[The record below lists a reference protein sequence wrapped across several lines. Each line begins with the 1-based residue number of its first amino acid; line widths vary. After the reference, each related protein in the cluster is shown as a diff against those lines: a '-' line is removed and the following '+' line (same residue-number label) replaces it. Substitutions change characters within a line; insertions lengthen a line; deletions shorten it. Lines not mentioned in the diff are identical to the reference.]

1 VIDFRSVDF
10 RWAPPS
16 TWTLICRPDDPH
28 KSLVREDG
36 ALLYGFHAHGM
47 DHFSFDTVLELSA
60 QTAHRPTG
68 IIQRTESP
76 RRPIVETVITY
87 PDQTLR
93 LTVFAHE
100 RDGERVDVVLW
111 SITAG
116 SITAESTFVASL
128 HVDAYLRGRALV
140 GVGDAPIHD
149 LYAVPAEPLV
159 GENAWMDDIPRVA
172 ALDPDAGPML
182 RSTPHAVLGVHA
194 TGFRP
199 ATGLCTAPV
208 ALRPGESVEG
218 ALVVPLGGA
227 VVAGWDLDRA
237 RAALEHERAF
247 WDKVEISR
255 LAIEVP
261 DADVQDMLV
270 ACARNILQA
279 REVEDGLPVLHV
291 GPTIY
296 RGLWLV
302 DGHFLI
308 EAARYLGLDEVAD
321 AGVEV
326 LLRRVNP
333 DGSVSQL
340 EEYPYLK
347 ETGIAI
353 TTLVRQCELSGD
365 VERLRRHWPT
375 VTAAVAHIERLRAA
389 AYELPPDHPSFGL
402 LPEGFGDGGIGGT
415 RSEYTNVLWTLI
427 GLRYATEGARL
438 VGAAGDQARFGK
450 LYDGLRADFDR
461 SAREHRRPLPDGSG
475 DHLPMLLPGSGTH
488 HFVVGVPDEDVPPWR
503 QAQPETATWALCHA
517 VHPGEVFAPDD
528 PTVCDLLQLFDRRDD
543 EQGIPATTGWLP
555 FNAVWT
561 YAAAFAAQVWLWAGR
576 PDKAVDYLYA
586 FANHAAPT
594 RMWREEQS
602 LAASGLGHICGD
614 MPHNWASAEFIR
626 LVRHLLL
633 FERGDTLEILPG
645 APAHWTE
652 PGTAIR
658 LERSPTR
665 FGRVSVT
672 TDCGEHRFV
681 ARIVREAGSELVT
694 AWLTVPERFR
704 TAVSIDGVPTA
715 IECGRVVLRLQ
726 PGDAITVEACAYGE
740 PL

>member
-1 VIDFRSVDF
+1 VGSDRA
-10 RWAPPS
+10 RAGL
-16 TWTLICRPDDPH
+16 TL
-28 KSLVREDG
+28 
-36 ALLYGFHAHGM
+36 
-47 DHFSFDTVLELSA
+47 
-60 QTAHRPTG
+60 
-68 IIQRTESP
+68 
-76 RRPIVETVITY
+76 
-87 PDQTLR
+87 
-93 LTVFAHE
+93 
-100 RDGERVDVVLW
+100 
-111 SITAG
+111 
-116 SITAESTFVASL
+116 VASL
-128 HVDAYLRGRALV
+128 HVDAYLRGRSLV
-140 GVGDAPIHD
+140 GVGEAPTHD
-149 LYAVPAEPLV
+149 LYGVPAEPIV
-159 GENAWMDDIPRVA
+159 GENEWMDDVPRVA
-172 ALDPDAGPML
+172 SLDPGVGPML
-182 RSTPHAVLGVHA
+182 RSTPHSVHGVHA

-208 ALRPGESVEG
+208 ALRAGESVEG
-218 ALVVPLGGA
+218 AIVVPLGGA
-227 VVAGWDLDRA
+227 SVEGWDLDRA

-247 WDKVEISR
+247 WDKAELSR

-261 DADVQDMLV
+261 DVEVQDMLV

-279 REVEDGLPVLHV
+279 REIEDGLPVLHV

-321 AGVEV
+321 AGVDV

-353 TTLVRQCELSGD
+353 ATLVRQCELSGD
-365 VERLRRHWPT
+365 VERLRRHWTT
-375 VTAAVAHIERLRAA
+375 VRAAVAHIERLRTA
-389 AYELPPDHPSFGL
+389 AYELPSGHPSFGL
-402 LPEGFGDGGIGGT
+402 MPEGFADGGIGGT
-415 RSEYTNVLWTLI
+415 RAEYTNVLWTLI
-427 GLRYATEGARL
+427 GLRYAAEGARL
-438 VGAAGDQARFGK
+438 VGAADDQARFAG

-517 VHPGEVFAPDD
+517 IHPGEVFAPDD
-528 PTVCDLLQLFDRRDD
+528 ARVRDLLLLFDRRDD

-576 PDKAVDYLYA
+576 TDKAVDYLYA

-594 RMWREEQS
+594 RVWREEQS

-614 MPHNWASAEFIR
+614 MPHSWASAEFIR

-645 APAHWTE
+645 APAHWTA
-652 PGTAIR
+652 PGTVIR

-665 FGRVSVT
+665 FGRVSVAT
-672 TDCGEHRFV
+672 ECDEDRFV
-681 ARIVREAGSELVT
+681 ARIVREAHGPELVT
-694 AWLTVPERFR
+694 ARLTVPERFR
-704 TAVSIDGVPTA
+704 AAATVDGVPA
-715 IECGRVVLRLQ
+715 GVESGSVVLHL
-726 PGDAITVEACAYGE
+726 PHDHPITVEARAC
-740 PL
+740 